1 MSEDSSLIDKVLV
14 ANVKQIQPINMEDI
28 KDIEDI
34 KKLFF
39 DGEKNIEQ
47 RTTFLEEINRRS
59 VNCCREIVDTVCSM
73 YYMFENSINKKLLQS
88 IVKNKSI
95 DIDCR
100 LNCARSIYD
109 KNREEG
115 YKCLHLL
122 TNSIES
128 LPSPIKLELIK
139 TLLESEINKE
149 NTIKIATSLFNDER
163 LECEYRYDCIVR
175 ITKDIKKY
183 IKKYIEQIYYNFI
196 TYQKNHTRYRIMCS
210 QYLLTDKK
218 SEHREKTME
227 IISSFCLD
235 ETLDY
240 NLRADAADTLLK
252 YGDKKHKDIAKDIIF
267 LLGRENSL
275 DKTVYGNRQNVHD
288 EDIESSTLE
297 SLRFI
302 FSINTAVNYTFEDVC
317 DYILETIN
325 DLEEN
330 SKNSVK
336 SSILRISL
344 DQSLYNGYNL
354 RSILLK
360 IYTIISNH
368 KDSLSLKNRL
378 IEELI
383 DMANTCSSGHVSRLV
398 NIFSG
403 FSIDENTN
411 VVNLKIGIKKEI
423 QSVLIAKINYRI
435 KKIEDE
441 NVKEKILEELS
452 SSGNISEKKNL
463 SFFFRSHIC
472 EIEEEI
478 RNDYISQS
486 LLTEQQFAEYFREAV
501 VFFEES

>member
-1 MSEDSSLIDKVLV
+1 MSEDSSSIEKVLKI
-14 ANVKQIQPINMEDI
+14 NEKEIHFIDVKNIE
-28 KDIEDI
+28 DIEDI
-34 KKLFF
+34 KNLFF
-39 DGEKNIEQ
+39 DGEKNIDV
-47 RTTFLEEINRRS
+47 RITFLEEINKRS
-59 VNCCREIVDTVCSM
+59 TNCCREIVDRVCSM
-73 YYMFENSINKKLLQS
+73 YCMFENSINKKLLQA

-109 KNREEG
+109 KNRDEG
-115 YKCLHLL
+115 YKCLHIL
-122 TNSIES
+122 TDSIET
-128 LPSPIKLELIK
+128 LPSPIKLELVK
-139 TLLESEINKE
+139 TILESEINKE

-175 ITKDIKKY
+175 ITRDIKKY

-196 TYQKNHTRYRIMCS
+196 TYQKNHTLYRILCS
-210 QYLLTDKK
+210 QYLLGDKK

-227 IISSFCLD
+227 IVSSFCLD
-235 ETLDY
+235 EKLDY

-252 YGDKKHKDIAKDIIF
+252 YGDKKYKDIAKDIIF

-288 EDIESSTLE
+288 EDIESSTLN

-302 FSINTAVNYTFEDVC
+302 FSINTPTNYTFEEVC
-317 DYILETIN
+317 DDIVELSK

-330 SKNSVK
+330 SKNSIK
-336 SSILRISL
+336 SSILRIYL

-354 RSILLK
+354 KSILVK
-360 IYTIISNH
+360 IYTIISTH
-368 KDSLSLKNRL
+368 RDSTSLKIRL
-378 IEELI
+378 VEELI
-383 DMANTCSSGHVSRLV
+383 DMANTCSSGHLSRLV
-398 NIFSG
+398 NVFSG
-403 FSIDENTN
+403 FSIDENLN
-411 VVNLKIGIKKEI
+411 VLNLKIGVKKEI
-423 QSVLIAKINYRI
+423 QSVLVAKINYRI

-441 NVKEKILEELS
+441 NVKEKILEELC